1 MYLPETAP
9 LLPIEPGDPDYDPFC
24 KKSPPRAT
32 CAAVAHWPGRVDL
45 SDVLHRPRDVRRPIQ
60 DEVPEMR
67 AESEVKRH
75 DFI

>member
-9 LLPIEPGDPDYDPFC
+9 LLPIEPGDPDYDPFF
-24 KKSPPRAT
+24 KKSPPRSA
-32 CAAVAHWPGRVDL
+32 CAAVAHWSGRVDL
-45 SDVLHRPRDVRRPIQ
+45 SDVLHRPWDGRRPIQ
-60 DEVPEMR
+60 NEVPEMR

>member
-24 KKSPPRAT
+24 KKSPPRAA

-45 SDVLHRPRDVRRPIQ
+45 SDVLHRPRDGRQQIQ
-60 DEVPEMR
+60 NEMPEMW
-67 AESEVKRH
+67 AEIEVKRH
-75 DFI
+75 DII